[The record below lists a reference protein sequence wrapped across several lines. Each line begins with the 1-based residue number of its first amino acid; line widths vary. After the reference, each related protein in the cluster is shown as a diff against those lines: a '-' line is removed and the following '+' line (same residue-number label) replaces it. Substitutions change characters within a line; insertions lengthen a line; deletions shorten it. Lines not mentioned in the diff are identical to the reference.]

1 MTRPKIKIFKKKNF
15 PEFFFYFF
23 FHPNPLK
30 HLRKVENNF
39 LKVPMPQMTN
49 FQKNR
54 HPPTTPLSTR
64 QAPLL
69 YVAAEFKP
77 LSGTAGHVDVDV

>member
-1 MTRPKIKIFKKKNF
+1 MKIFKKNF
-15 PEFFFYFF
+15 LQCFFLLFF
-23 FHPNPLK
+23 PHPKPFK

-39 LKVPMPQMTN
+39 LKVPMPRPKMTN

-69 YVAAEFKP
+69 YVVAEFKP